1 MAPATYIIET
11 DRLILRPLLPE
22 HLDQLEAIL
31 SEPDVVKT
39 LLGDTSTPEAVRAY
53 AEAWIVEPNF
63 WEAHDFGYWGVFD
76 RTGEL
81 GVTDALVGLVG
92 ANEPHPE
99 MGEGPEI
106 DYFLAPHVWGK
117 GIGSE
122 AVRRLCDYLFGV
134 VGLPALEALVFAELN
149 PASVRLAEKVGM
161 RFVGRLPLVGHYL
174 TQQRARETMEFDV
187 WRVREA
193 SAQRAGEVLSEAA
206 FRIGQLLAEGVWSRK
221 EAISGLFDASN
232 HAGFDGKLEEQDV
245 KDLINARIMEG
256 SEAKGVSQYRV
267 RRSEYTSQ
275 Q

>member
-1 MAPATYIIET
+1 MGSS
-11 DRLILRPLLPE
+11 RLW
-22 HLDQLEAIL
+22 
-31 SEPDVVKT
+31 
-39 LLGDTSTPEAVRAY
+39 LLGR
-53 AEAWIVEPNF
+53 
-63 WEAHDFGYWGVFD
+63 FD